1 LDPELADTTAVRR
14 GGGSKKRLLLTVM
27 FTDIV
32 GSTELASQLGD
43 KQWRQVL
50 GRHNS
55 ILRKNLKRH
64 GGREVDTAGDGFFA
78 TFDQPAAAVACARA
92 VSAELAGI
100 DIAIRAGIHMGEV
113 EVEGGDVSGLAVHI
127 GSRVMSGAGPGEIL
141 VSSTVRDLMTGSDLS
156 FDDRGVHPLKGVPA
170 EWHLYAV
177 EPIEKPVEDVEAP
190 HAALRPRSPEDE
202 GARRSV
208 LPTVALIAVGV
219 AVAVAV
225 FLFTPGAGKEL
236 GDPAVNTVVKIDPS
250 NNEVSG
256 GIPVGTSPSLVA
268 ADGERVWVA
277 NFRDETL
284 QSIDANT
291 DEASPGRALIGAP
304 TGLAVGDGLVWLTN
318 HFEETLYRLD
328 PSQARSTE
336 PIEVGKGAYGV
347 VFAEEAA
354 WVANRDLD
362 QVMRVETDGEVTT
375 IDLPAGSAPKG
386 IAFGDGFVWVGESLA
401 GKVAKIDPSNNE
413 LVSTIS
419 LVSGQPEALA
429 FGEGYLWVSDVNG
442 DAVTRIDPATGLT
455 SSIPDVGDAP
465 SAIATGGG
473 AVWVTNSN
481 DDSVVR
487 IDPAKA
493 QVVERVDLNSGGSPV
508 AVAVTSDAVW
518 VAVRE
523 R

>member
-1 LDPELADTTAVRR
+1 
-14 GGGSKKRLLLTVM
+14 M

-92 VSAELAGI
+92 ASAELAQI

-127 GSRVMSGAGPGEIL
+127 GSRVMSGAGPGEVL
-141 VSSTVRDLMTGSDLS
+141 VSSTVRDLMTGSELS
-156 FDDRGVHPLKGVPA
+156 FEDRGVHPLRGVPA

-177 EPIEKPVEDVEAP
+177 EPIEIPTEAAEP
-190 HAALRPRSPEDE
+190 GHAALRTRSSAEE
-202 GARRSV
+202 GTRLSTLRN
-208 LPTVALIAVGV
+208 VALIV
-219 AVAVAV
+219 AGLAIGLAV
-225 FLFTPGAGKEL
+225 FFFTRGAGNEL

-250 NNEVSG
+250 SNEVNG

-277 NFRDETL
+277 NFKDETL
-284 QSIDANT
+284 QSIDTNT
-291 DEASPGRALIGAP
+291 DEASPGRALVGAP
-304 TGLAVGDGLVWLTN
+304 TGLAVGGGLVWLTN
-318 HFEETLYRLD
+318 HFEETLYKLD

-336 PIEVGKGAYGV
+336 PIEVGRGAYGV
-347 VFAEEAA
+347 VFGDDAA

-362 QVMRVETDGEVTT
+362 QVMRVEPDGEITW
-375 IDLPAGSAPKG
+375 IDLPKGSGPKG
-386 IAFGDGFVWVGESLA
+386 IAFGDGFVWVGESLT
-401 GKVAKIDPSNNE
+401 GKVAKIDPSSNE
-413 LVSTIS
+413 VVSTIS

-429 FGEGYLWVSDVNG
+429 FGEGYLWVTDING
-442 DAVTRIDPATGLT
+442 DAVTRIDPATELG
-455 SSIPDVGDAP
+455 SPIPDVGDAP

-481 DDSVVR
+481 DDTVAR

-493 QVVERVDLNSGGSPV
+493 QVVERIDLDSGGRPVGV
-508 AVAVTSDAVW
+508 AVSSDAVW
-518 VAVRE
+518 VAVSE